1 MLMENEEVYL
11 QTKPLVDRI
20 ERYARISWNSLTS
33 YVRDEKVKYITFQDV
48 KTEEY
53 PVGITISQ
61 NDQYQR
67 MLTLE

>member
-11 QTKPLVDRI
+11 QTKPLADRI

-33 YVRDEKVKYITFQDV
+33 YVRDEKVKYITLQDV

-61 NDQYQR
+61 NDQY
-67 MLTLE
+67 